1 MRWDNDIFLPLL
13 DVDIS
18 KDIRLVVAVVGKW
31 NEAVKAVRRF
41 SGRENT
47 SLGRFPVRVTCRN
60 AWDHLSEVRS
70 RGLGS
75 ERDPRPERA
84 VATGGRAARPRW
96 RPRARWGPSAP
107 ALPRSGCPPPLGRP
121 DPAVPIRKDLANGTK
136 LTGSNGAF
144 SLRPLRNGRIGTGG
158 PKRALHWWPHWL

>member
-47 SLGRFPVRVTCRN
+47 SLN
-60 AWDHLSEVRS
+60 
-70 RGLGS
+70 
-75 ERDPRPERA
+75 
-84 VATGGRAARPRW
+84 
-96 RPRARWGPSAP
+96 
-107 ALPRSGCPPPLGRP
+107 
-121 DPAVPIRKDLANGTK
+121 
-136 LTGSNGAF
+136 
-144 SLRPLRNGRIGTGG
+144 
-158 PKRALHWWPHWL
+158 